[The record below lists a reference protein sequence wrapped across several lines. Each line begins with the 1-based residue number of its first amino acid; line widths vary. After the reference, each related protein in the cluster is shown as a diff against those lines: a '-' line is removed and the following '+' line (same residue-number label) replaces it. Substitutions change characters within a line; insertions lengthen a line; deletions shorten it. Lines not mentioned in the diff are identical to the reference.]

1 MSEEKKGNAVFSFI
15 WKCMI
20 TLAMFYGIAY
30 GLGYDQALL
39 NYIHNTV
46 VPEMGNTL
54 APMADKAKVLAGE
67 AADLAMEKG
76 REAVEKGKSAAMEA
90 VDKGRAAAKEA
101 AKNLGNK
108 AKAAVDK
115 AKTDISNKIG
125 NRI

>member
-30 GLGYDQALL
+30 GLGYDQAVL

-76 REAVEKGKSAAMEA
+76 REAVEKG
-90 VDKGRAAAKEA
+90 RAAAKEA
-101 AKNLGNK
+101 AKDLGNK

-115 AKTDISNKIG
+115 AKTDISQKIG